1 LPETPSRRRSKPCG
15 AGQLPTPRRG
25 RLGWWHQATLAVAA
39 LTFLAV
45 AETAAAVDA
54 PAPALPTRVSGA
66 YLGALHLGS
75 SWQRYL
81 GVPSSAIFADPGRAR
96 EMLRAV
102 ALDAKNIGFNTL
114 VLSSFFYP
122 GLTKAVDFP
131 VNFPYSQLY
140 GREGFVELTAQAA
153 ERAGLGLVVAL
164 SPEKPLFENRDFAK
178 WVQTCEDTPWAR
190 RQVEHY
196 ARLPAVKGVL
206 CAFESW
212 GALGRKL
219 PPAQLAEVFRSIRSL
234 KSFIEA
240 KHLFYLQV
248 PAAGL
253 SALNPRRDFPADMFT
268 VFTPQV
274 NPTRYYDQPTMDSVF
289 AAHSAS
295 PRTGIE
301 MNVWSSSLL
310 KSPLN
315 RGQRPGETPNEG
327 IVAKWQQLQA
337 AAVLRFR
344 PKVVTWEDYANIAFP
359 EYSDRQKFYGGR
371 GWAMNINA
379 RLAEPTLTLYDPMVS
394 GESTRVI
401 GGSPDLSVSYSAAG
415 RCDAFDPR
423 LGGDSARLT
432 KATAITYP
440 NPARTPIISGGAG
453 SISLWIRPA
462 AGANARSTSFLATA
476 CRQPNGPSCLML
488 ALEPTHRLSLSLT
501 DAAGHRS
508 GVSADVASWSRPTDA
523 PEWHQVTATWDS
535 RKQKL
540 NLYLDGQAGPTSS
553 AGWAPFPLSDKF
565 VVGSPISDD
574 SSGAP
579 ANVAELRVY
588 STALGAPQVLR
599 EYQTFL
605 RKGMRDGEPRP
616 QCPSAH

>member
-1 LPETPSRRRSKPCG
+1 VG
-15 AGQLPTPRRG
+15 AG
-25 RLGWWHQATLAVAA
+25 
-39 LTFLAV
+39 LTFL
-45 AETAAAVDA
+45 TAAAQPAASDA
-54 PAPALPTRVSGA
+54 PAPALSTRISGV
-66 YLGALHLGS
+66 YLGATHLA
-75 SWQRYL
+75 RYP
-81 GVPSSAIFADPGRAR
+81 GMSESAIFADPERAR
-96 EMLRAV
+96 KMLQAV
-102 ALDAKNIGFNTL
+102 AQDAKNIGFNTL
-114 VLSSFFYP
+114 IVTSFLYP
-122 GLTKAVDFP
+122 GLTTKARYA
-131 VNFPYSQLY
+131 VNFPYSELY
-140 GREGFVELTAQAA
+140 GRKGFVEMAAQEAQH
-153 ERAGLGLVVAL
+153 AGLNMVVAL
-164 SPEKPLFENRDFAK
+164 SPEEPLLNNRDVVK
-178 WVQTCEDTPWAR
+178 WVQTCKDTPWAR
-190 RQVEHY
+190 RQVEYY
-196 ARLPAVKGVL
+196 AKLPAVKGVV
-206 CAFESW
+206 CAFEAW
-212 GALGRKL
+212 GLLGRKL
-219 PPAQLAEVFRSIRSL
+219 TPAELAETFRSIRSL
-234 KSFIEA
+234 RSFIED
-240 KHLFYLQV
+240 KRLFYLHV
-248 PAAGL
+248 PVAGM
-253 SALNPRRDFPADMFT
+253 SALNPRRSFPADIFT
-268 VFTPQV
+268 LFTPQV
-274 NPTRYYDQPTMDSVF
+274 NPRRYYDQQTMDRVF

-301 MNVWSSSLL
+301 LNAWHSRLL
-310 KSPLN
+310 ESPLN
-315 RGQRPGETPNEG
+315 RGQRPEDVPDEQT
-327 IVAKWQQLQA
+327 VDKWQQLQTN
-337 AAVLRFR
+337 AVLRYR
-344 PKVVTWEDYANIAFP
+344 PRVITWANYAKIAFP
-359 EYSDRQKFYGGR
+359 EYSPRQSPKQKFYGGR

-616 QCPSAH
+616 QCPSPH

>member
-1 LPETPSRRRSKPCG
+1 LPPKTSPPHRSKPCG
-15 AGQLPTPRRG
+15 AGASPGLRRG
-25 RLGWWHQATLAVAA
+25 RLGWRQQATLAVAA
-39 LTFLAV
+39 LTFLA
-45 AETAAAVDA
+45 AAKPAAAVDA
-54 PAPALPTRVSGA
+54 PAPALPTRISGA

-102 ALDAKNIGFNTL
+102 AQDAKNIGFNTL
-114 VLSSFFYP
+114 ILSSFFYP
-122 GLTKAVDFP
+122 GWTKTVDFP
-131 VNFPYSQLY
+131 VNFPYSELY

-164 SPEKPLFENRDFAK
+164 SPEKPLFDNRDFAK
-178 WVQTCEDTPWAR
+178 WVQTCEDTAWAR

-196 ARLPAVKGVL
+196 AKLPAVKGVL

-234 KSFIEA
+234 KSSIET

-274 NPTRYYDQPTMDSVF
+274 NPTRYYDQRTMDSVF

-315 RGQRPGETPNEG
+315 RGQRPEEAPNEG

-344 PKVVTWEDYANIAFP
+344 PRIITWEDYANIAFP
-359 EYSDRQKFYGGR
+359 EYNDRQKFYGGR

-379 RLAEPTLTLYDPMVS
+379 RLAEPALALYDPMVS
-394 GESTRVI
+394 GPSTKVI
-401 GGSPDLSVSYSAAG
+401 GGSPDPQVSYTRAG

-423 LGGDSARLT
+423 LGGASAHLP
-432 KATAITYP
+432 KTAAIAYP
-440 NPARTPIISGGAG
+440 NPAGAPIITGGVG
-453 SISLWIRPA
+453 SISLWVRPA
-462 AGANARSTSFLATA
+462 VGADSASASFLATA
-476 CRQPNGPSCLML
+476 CRQLDSPSCL
-488 ALEPTHRLSLSLT
+488 ALSLQPDNRLGLSLT
-501 DAAGHRS
+501 DAAGHRAS
-508 GVSADVASWSRPTDA
+508 VSADVGSWRRSTGSPD
-523 PEWHQVTATWDS
+523 WHQVAASWDS
-535 RKQKL
+535 RKHSL
-540 NLYLDGQAGPTSS
+540 VLYVDGRAEATAP
-553 AGWAPFPLSDKF
+553 ADWAPFPLAEKF
-565 VVGSPISDD
+565 VVGDPGAGSGAAADVADVRIYSSALD
-574 SSGAP
+574 SSQILAG
-579 ANVAELRVY
+579 
-588 STALGAPQVLR
+588 
-599 EYQTFL
+599 YQSFL
-605 RKGMRDGEPRP
+605 HKGLRDGKPGPE
-616 QCPSAH
+616 CPAIH